1 MKARVPITTTN
12 STKHSE
18 KENEMR
24 HVKKSTALLTA
35 LLLASLT
42 ACGQSSAPPP
52 DTAATK
58 APVVAKVP
66 ESALVESG
74 VLTISTNA
82 SQPPMQYVDNGKV
95 VGMRVELGEKIAADL
110 GLKPNIV
117 NIDFASQIPGL
128 TAGRWDMIDTGMY
141 YSAQRAEQIT
151 MVPYEVSAIA
161 VSVARGNPK
170 KISSLDSLAG
180 KSIAAEQG
188 ATEYQTLQ
196 KISDTLVAK
205 GLAPINVT
213 GFNDTASSYQA
224 LAAGQVQGVAAV
236 QAVVQFYSKK
246 GQFDTAIKDITP
258 VAVALGFAKDNT
270 VLASAV
276 SKVLVQLKSSGWLDD
291 LFKKY
296 GLNPYAGAMEPTTGD
311 IDLTAK

>member
-1 MKARVPITTTN
+1 
-12 STKHSE
+12 
-18 KENEMR
+18 MR
-24 HVKKSTALLTA
+24 HVKKSTVILTA

-42 ACGQSSAPPP
+42 ACGQSAAPPP
-52 DTAATK
+52 KAAATK
-58 APVVAKVP
+58 DPVVAKVP
-66 ESALVESG
+66 ASALIEAG

-95 VGMRVELGEKIAADL
+95 VGMRIELGEKIASEL
-110 GLKPNIV
+110 GLKPNVI

-128 TAGRWDMIDTGMY
+128 SAGRWDMIDTGMY

-161 VSVARGNPK
+161 VSVARGNPHK
-170 KISSLDSLAG
+170 VKDLDDLSG

-196 KISDTLVAK
+196 KISDSLVAK
-205 GLAPINVT
+205 GLAPITVT

-224 LAAGQVQGVAAV
+224 LSAGQVQGVAAV

-258 VAVALGFAKDNT
+258 VAVALGFAKENT
-270 VLASAV
+270 VLANAV
-276 SKVLVQLKSSGWLDD
+276 SEALGKLKTSGWLDG

-296 GLNPYAGAMEPTTGD
+296 GLNPFPGAMEPTTGV